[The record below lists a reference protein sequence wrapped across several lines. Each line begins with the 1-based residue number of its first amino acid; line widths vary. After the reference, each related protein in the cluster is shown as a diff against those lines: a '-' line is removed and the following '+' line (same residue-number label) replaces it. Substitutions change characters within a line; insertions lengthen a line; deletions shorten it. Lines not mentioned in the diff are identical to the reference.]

1 MIRRAFVFLHRW
13 VGLAL
18 ALFLIIEGATGG
30 LMAFYMD
37 LTNLLDP
44 SLVASR
50 PSPEARPLDP
60 ATLAERADAIRP
72 HAKFQYFESVND
84 EQVIVQLAPRTD
96 PETGKPY
103 ATHDA
108 DAYVLLDPW
117 TGNEL
122 GKYGV
127 YKQGFVANI
136 MPFIYMLHVNLTL
149 GPTGLWIFSIVAL
162 LWTID
167 CFAGF
172 YLTLPLKL
180 ESFWRRW
187 KPAWLIKWRGG
198 FYRVNFDLHRAG
210 GLWLWAMLF
219 VFAWSS
225 FQLTDGS
232 GFYDFV
238 MGKLFDYR
246 TTQEELKF
254 LTPSSSKTGPFKL
267 DLRAAQT
274 AGEKLMAE
282 LAQREGFKIEK
293 PLALNR
299 FEDSRQYQYVVRTD
313 RGFPND
319 RDERVLLDADTGAFH
334 ATWQTNTGHA
344 GNTVSNWLRALHMI
358 TGPADWLAYR
368 IFVVVIGIVIVMLSG
383 TGVYVWW
390 KKRKARIHANSRS
403 ASATAPLTPQ
413 TRISTSASIG

>member
-1 MIRRAFVFLHRW
+1 MIRRFFVWLHRW

-18 ALFLIIEGATGG
+18 ALFLIIEGATGS
-30 LMAFYMD
+30 LLAFYAD
-37 LTNLLDP
+37 LTTLLDP
-44 SLVASR
+44 TLSAPR
-50 PSPEARPLDP
+50 PSLQARPLDP
-60 ATLAERADAIRP
+60 AMLAERADAIRP
-72 HAKFQYFESVND
+72 HAKFAYFESVND
-84 EQVIVQLAPRTD
+84 ERVIVLLTPRTD
-96 PETGKPY
+96 PATGKPY
-103 ATHDA
+103 DIDYGLIA
-108 DAYVLLDPW
+108 LDPW

-122 GKYGV
+122 GPYGV

-136 MPFIYMLHVNLTL
+136 MPFVYTLHVNLTL

-238 MGKLFDYR
+238 MGKLFDYQ

-254 LTPSSSKTGPFKL
+254 LAPSSSKSGPLKL
-267 DLRAAQT
+267 DFRAAQS
-274 AGEKLMAE
+274 AGEKLTAQ

-293 PLALNR
+293 PVALNL

-313 RGFPND
+313 RRFPND
-319 RDERVLLDADTGAFH
+319 RDELVMFDADTGAFH

-344 GNTVSNWLRALHMI
+344 GNTVTNWLRALHMI

-368 IFVVVIGIVIVMLSG
+368 IFVVVIGIVIAMLSV
-383 TGVYVWW
+383 TGVYIWW
-390 KKRKARIHANSRS
+390 KKRRARKFSQAHR
-403 ASATAPLTPQ
+403 SATAVVEE
-413 TRISTSASIG
+413 AAAE